1 MEPCHLPTANH
12 QLRSPNML
20 LANSRNHATDTVL
33 DSYSDQA
40 VGHDQE
46 NHQQNR
52 CNGAAVKASLLVL
65 KLMGCLYCLT
75 GLAGGSTPLQAGNT
89 SNCRQAASNREMVSA
104 LQWIDESIKF
114 CHLAG

>member
-1 MEPCHLPTANH
+1 
-12 QLRSPNML
+12 ML

-52 CNGAAVKASLLVL
+52 CNGAAVKASHLVL
-65 KLMGCLYCLT
+65 KLMSCLYCLLT

-104 LQWIDESIKF
+104 LRWIDESIKF